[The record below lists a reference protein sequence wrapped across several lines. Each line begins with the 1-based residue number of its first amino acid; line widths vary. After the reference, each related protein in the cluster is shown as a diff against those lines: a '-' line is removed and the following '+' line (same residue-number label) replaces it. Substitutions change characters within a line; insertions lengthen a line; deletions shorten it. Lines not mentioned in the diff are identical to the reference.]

1 MSTPAEKIEERIRA
15 GKRWKANGQAKPKQ
29 ADVDPVESFMSKF
42 KMTQAQA
49 DAISD
54 PTWVEPGLFVDGHI
68 IAVVSKPNG
77 GKTTV
82 LFHLACQWA
91 HDTDRTVVFVH
102 ADTNPSDAKRMLQI
116 AQRHGVNYL
125 TPDLML
131 GQSMRDV
138 VEDLKN
144 LAASEADLRGH
155 VWLFDTLKKMT
166 NVIQKEG
173 LRNLLALLRKLCM
186 KGMTCILLAHTNKY
200 KNADG
205 EYQYEGTGDLEAD
218 VDELIYFEPQESADG
233 SLIVSTRCAK
243 RRAQIE
249 LVTWDIHPDRTVSQR
264 DEYVDVAA
272 QAKRAAQR
280 EKDSPVIE
288 AISEALSTSPRKQTE
303 LIEHCRQYRQTE
315 KRVRA
320 VLREYSGELWKA
332 EKLFEKNAWRYELLP
347 GGTANSR
354 TPLPDCRTGRT
365 DERMADV

>member
-15 GKRWKANGQAKPKQ
+15 GKRWKANGHAKLQKEA
-29 ADVDPVESFMSKF
+29 ADPIESFMRKF

-49 DAISD
+49 DAIAD
-54 PTWVEPGLFVDGHI
+54 PTWVEPGLIADGHI
-68 IAVVSKPNG
+68 VAVVAKPNG
-77 GKTTV
+77 GKTTIM
-82 LFHLACQWA
+82 FHLACQWA
-91 HDTDRTVVFVH
+91 HDTSRTVVFVH

-116 AQRHGVNYL
+116 AQRHGVSYL

-138 VEDLKN
+138 VEGLKQ
-144 LAASEADLRGH
+144 LAASDVDLRGH

-200 KNADG
+200 RNADG

-218 VDELIYFEPQESADG
+218 VDELIYFEPQENADG

-243 RRAQIE
+243 RRAEIE
-249 LVTWDIHPDRTVSQR
+249 SITWEIHRDRTVTQR

-272 QAKRAAQR
+272 QAARAAQR

-288 AISEALSTSPRKQTE
+288 AISEALNGGAKKQTE
-303 LIEHCRQYRQTE
+303 LIEHCSQYRQAE

-320 VLREYSGELWKA
+320 VLREYSGELWKT
-332 EKLFEKNAWRYELLP
+332 EKLFEKNAWRYELLA
-347 GGTANSR
+347 GGPANSR
-354 TPLPDCRTGRT
+354 TPVPDCRTGRT
-365 DERMADV
+365 EMHAVDF